1 LDTKCLGIYK
11 IACMT
16 KKKTEINEGYS
27 YNWVRAFKCHVCV
40 CHGFIIIVRV
50 MVNISP
56 YDLNEGK
63 AEIIKLV

>member
-1 LDTKCLGIYK
+1 
-11 IACMT
+11 MT
-16 KKKTEINEGYS
+16 KKTEINEGYS
-27 YNWVRAFKCHVCV
+27 YNWVRAFNNVSCM